1 MARASPLEDEVQ
13 CCRCGEAE
21 LRLRCDL
28 GEAGGGTGARLA
40 WCLVPGAGLA
50 AGKYP
55 HLTSLRVHSLQS
67 SDRRR
72 GELSSSCSIYTIY
85 TVPAWRQLLA
95 ATARQL
101 GSALSEDSSAGSP
114 AATAA
119 QAAHHHPPP
128 TSRYLH
134 L

>member
-1 MARASPLEDEVQ
+1 MPPRWRMRCSVAAVAR
-13 CCRCGEAE
+13 

-72 GELSSSCSIYTIY
+72 GELSSSCSI
-85 TVPAWRQLLA
+85 
-95 ATARQL
+95 
-101 GSALSEDSSAGSP
+101 
-114 AATAA
+114 
-119 QAAHHHPPP
+119 
-128 TSRYLH
+128 
-134 L
+134 